1 MYNLDS
7 FSHTSQ
13 LLAVIFL
20 YAGPDQILP
29 LMSLL
34 GGIIGVLLVFWQRFV
49 GLIRR
54 VSQFFMMRLRSA
66 TKKKA

>member
-1 MYNLDS
+1 MFNLDS
-7 FSHTSQ
+7 FSHTSH
-13 LLAVIFL
+13 LLTVIFL

-54 VSQFFMMRLRSA
+54 ASQFFMMRLRSA